1 MQDQNY
7 QRPPFWRKHV
17 LRWPPKNG
25 MVDDC
30 ELWNF
35 LLGPAWLEAQIKNA
49 SGARKKPIRK
59 AIFTASLP
67 KITQWDTGSN
77 YVTRIWFRVFLSE
90 LEGPTSAQRT
100 HPYVLVKKG
109 RRQKRQLNGE
119 IQQVDYIL
127 WVIQP
132 RRLTQPQRFRVS
144 LPKCAPYTP
153 QISCNPK
160 EPLSIQY
167 HTSGNVQ

>member
-1 MQDQNY
+1 MIVSCEISCSGPHDWKHKSKMQVVHARNQSGK
-7 QRPPFWRKHV
+7 QSLSRHCQK
-17 LRWPPKNG
+17 
-25 MVDDC
+25 
-30 ELWNF
+30 
-35 LLGPAWLEAQIKNA
+35 LLNEIQDPTMSLE
-49 SGARKKPIRK
+49 SG
-59 AIFTASLP
+59 S
-67 KITQWDTGSN
+67 G
-77 YVTRIWFRVFLSE
+77 FLSE

-100 HPYVLVKKG
+100 HPYVWVKKG

-119 IQQVDYIL
+119 IQQVADIL

-160 EPLSIQY
+160 EPLSILHFRKCTVKSSFNPSVGCQVIRI
-167 HTSGNVQ
+167 SKMLQFQP